1 MEIAASQ
8 SEVTARP
15 TAEQIDRW
23 IEETLHLAR
32 TEPSPERFHAELTDR
47 LLRVTAGVAAAVW
60 TCDGEGRWN
69 IVAKSGRE
77 LSTDL
82 HANRS
87 RVVANAMAERRTASD
102 QIPAGASN
110 GSAGLRSHCSPV
122 VHNAD
127 TPAVIELVHDQTADD
142 GSREAM
148 HSVVAEFC
156 EIAMEF
162 YTCSELRQLRN
173 DAELW
178 SRYEAYIARVHGSLD
193 LRATAFAIANDG
205 RALLECD
212 RLSVLVA
219 SGNGS
224 RTFAVSGVDTINRRS
239 AAIRALE
246 PLAGSVMRMREPLW
260 YDESA
265 ESNPPQLELLL
276 RDYLE
281 HSPARALV
289 IVPLQE
295 TGRDAGDHSDPPF
308 AALIVEK
315 FDADW
320 QPDVRQRIGA
330 VAGQSAS
337 ALANALRHRA
347 AKRLPIVGRLF
358 AGNDLSEPSSSRK
371 WAIGIG
377 IVAAVFIA
385 LWLIPG
391 DFDVS
396 ARGQLLPE
404 NRCSVYAPADG
415 IVRLSLRKPNDEGRV
430 TDGQIV
436 AHLRSPEL
444 DREFTRIVGELRTV
458 QKQLEA
464 IGTARKREDTDSP
477 RAKQDAKTLSARE
490 RELEQTRDNLQRD
503 LKLLTARSEDLKVRS
518 PLTGSILTWDVVR
531 KMHGRP
537 VRRGDVLMQVG
548 RLDGEWEL
556 ELLLPERQAGYVRDA
571 RRDLG
576 DKLPVTFQSAN
587 DPGRVHRGHVK
598 FIARTADVTKEGL
611 ATVRVIVAVE
621 NSDDLTLRPGAT
633 VTAKFHCGRR
643 SIGYVWFHDIIDTTR
658 TWLAW

>member
-8 SEVTARP
+8 LEVSARP

-23 IEETLHLAR
+23 IEEALHLAR
-32 TEPSPERFHAELTDR
+32 TESSPDRFYAALTER
-47 LLRVTAGVAAAVW
+47 LLRVTSGVAAAVW
-60 TCDGEGRWN
+60 TCDSDGRWSVN
-69 IVAKSGRE
+69 AESGRA
-77 LSTDL
+77 LSADL
-82 HANRS
+82 HARRS
-87 RVVANAMAERRTASD
+87 RVVLNAVAERSARSD
-102 QIPAGASN
+102 EIATGDAN
-110 GSAGLRSHCSPV
+110 GSAGFHSHCSPV
-122 VHNAD
+122 IREAD
-127 TPAVIELVHDQTADD
+127 TPAVIELVYDRPSDD
-142 GSREAM
+142 AVRAGNR
-148 HSVVAEFC
+148 SVVAEFC
-156 EIAMEF
+156 EIALEF
-162 YTCSELRQLRN
+162 CTSHELRQLRSE
-173 DAELW
+173 AGLW
-178 SRYEAYIARVHGSLD
+178 SRYETFIASVHGSLD

-205 RALLECD
+205 RSLLECD

-219 SGNGS
+219 AGIGS

-246 PLAGSVMRMREPLW
+246 PLAGSVVRMREPLW
-260 YDESA
+260 YDESVA
-265 ESNPPQLELLL
+265 SNPPRLELLL
-276 RDYLE
+276 RNYLE
-281 HSPARALV
+281 HSPARALA

-295 TGRDAGDHSDPPF
+295 TAADRSDPPF
-308 AALIVEK
+308 AALVVEK

-330 VAGQSAS
+330 VARQSVS

-347 AKRLPIVGRLF
+347 AKRIPVVGRLF
-358 AGNDLSEPSSSRK
+358 GGNDLSEPSRGRK
-371 WAIGIG
+371 WAIGLG

-396 ARGQLLPE
+396 SRGQLLPE
-404 NRCSVYAPADG
+404 NRRSVYAPADG
-415 IVRLSLRKPNDEGRV
+415 IVRLSRRKPNDDGRV
-430 TDGQIV
+430 TNGQIV

-464 IGTARKREDTDSP
+464 IGTARKREDSDSP

-518 PLTGSILTWDVVR
+518 PLAGSILTWDVVR

-548 RLDGEWEL
+548 RLDREWEL

-611 ATVRVIVAVE
+611 ATVRVVVAVE
-621 NSDDLTLRPGAT
+621 NTDDLTLRPGAT